1 MHLVSC
7 SHCGVVIDVAV
18 LKFAEDIWTEDCSI
32 DPALAKYD
40 SDRGEHV
47 AYVKCPVC
55 TSDVFKPQ

>member
-1 MHLVSC
+1 
-7 SHCGVVIDVAV
+7 
-18 LKFAEDIWTEDCSI
+18 
-32 DPALAKYD
+32 LAKYD